1 MRDNSITMNI
11 FTNYDSQMHNLIR
24 IHIFTSA
31 RFKIPLTDAYSQ
43 NTIHKFK
50 KKN

>member
-1 MRDNSITMNI
+1 MQDNSITMNI

-24 IHIFTSA
+24 IHILLFTSA
-31 RFKIPLTDAYSQ
+31 HFKIPFTDAYSQ

-50 KKN
+50 T